1 MTSLFNSQPKPSF
14 SNIPL
19 LIALLTTSILHIL
32 LILGIKSILPKHA
45 ENHHAVAIHLMK
57 LQPAPKP
64 QEVIPVPAPTEPAVL
79 PVTDT
84 PPIAVAENPPP
95 QIPRKFAKHHSS
107 RAQHTTFTPQT
118 IPETIPVIVET
129 ERAVIEEPPVSVP
142 EPSTPPVVIAKPTI
156 EPAAPVIVEPKVS
169 APPAPVNSAPVPVN
183 STPAP
188 EKIIAAPTKP
198 AKKVAEKPSDKATS
212 NNTVAD
218 ENTAPALS
226 MEDLALQ
233 IAQVGEKYGNQQ
245 PVPNETAEKKQ
256 PTTQNYKLLV
266 RQYSADARH
275 KVERIGNLNYPK
287 SAWQKEFTEKSVI
300 EAVIGAD
307 GGLQSIRVKKS
318 SGDSA
323 IDDAARNIVQMS
335 APFAA
340 FPQKLAAE
348 LDSIKVTF
356 PLRFSDESG
365 ISVR

>member
-1 MTSLFNSQPKPSF
+1 V
-14 SNIPL
+14 
-19 LIALLTTSILHIL
+19 
-32 LILGIKSILPKHA
+32 
-45 ENHHAVAIHLMK
+45 E
-57 LQPAPKP
+57 
-64 QEVIPVPAPTEPAVL
+64 TEPAV
-79 PVTDT
+79 
-84 PPIAVAENPPP
+84 
-95 QIPRKFAKHHSS
+95 
-107 RAQHTTFTPQT
+107 
-118 IPETIPVIVET
+118 
-129 ERAVIEEPPVSVP
+129 IEKPPVSVP
-142 EPSTPPVVIAKPTI
+142 EPNTPPVVIAKPTI

-169 APPAPVNSAPVPVN
+169 APPTPVNSAPVP
-183 STPAP
+183 
-188 EKIIAAPTKP
+188 EKIIAAPAKP
-198 AKKVAEKPSDKATS
+198 AKHVAEKPYDKATS
-212 NNTVAD
+212 NNAVAA

-245 PVPNETAEKKQ
+245 PVPNETTEKKQ
-256 PTTQNYKLLV
+256 PTTQNHNLLV

-300 EAVIGAD
+300 EAVISAD
-307 GGLQSIRVKKS
+307 GGLQSIRIKKS

-323 IDDAARNIVQMS
+323 IDEAARNIVQTS

-365 ISVR
+365 ITVH